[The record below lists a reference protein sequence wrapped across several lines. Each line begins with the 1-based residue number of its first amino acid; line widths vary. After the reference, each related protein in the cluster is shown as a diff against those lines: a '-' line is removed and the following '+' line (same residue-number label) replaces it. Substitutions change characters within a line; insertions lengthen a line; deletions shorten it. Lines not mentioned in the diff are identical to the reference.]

1 MAMGRMGHL
10 AGIQGGDVNL
20 EVFERG
26 SGRRDDGAHG
36 ADFCGLVSKGVPIE
50 DGRVHDLNIGMD
62 WGGAESE
69 ATSQCGGDGGD
80 EGSKESELEF
90 SAGD

>member
-1 MAMGRMGHL
+1 
-10 AGIQGGDVNL
+10 
-20 EVFERG
+20 
-26 SGRRDDGAHG
+26 
-36 ADFCGLVSKGVPIE
+36 
-50 DGRVHDLNIGMD
+50 VHDLNIGMD